1 MDPNADTHGT
11 GGRTGET
18 KVNLLFHKSVIQQ
31 KKNKQTKGQET
42 IISPKTKNQS
52 SKENS
57 TRMHEEKGRVPI
69 KTKVQIKQMQNAKT
83 QDPKNT
89 CQRETRRTWTG
100 TWIKAAT
107 DRDRQNTTT
116 RQGVKETQTL
126 MNRRGTGEER
136 ERREEAR

>member
-69 KTKVQIKQMQNAKT
+69 KTKVQIKQMQKLKIQKT
-83 QDPKNT
+83 HARGRLEEHGQEHGSRQPQT
-89 CQRETRRTWTG
+89 E
-100 TWIKAAT
+100 T
-107 DRDRQNTTT
+107 DRIQRPD
-116 RQGVKETQTL
+116 KE
-126 MNRRGTGEER
+126 
-136 ERREEAR
+136 